1 MLKYV
6 GHFQNKMENDKS
18 EPSLDFV
25 KVEGSDV
32 FFYCDVSQES
42 IVELCSVLKKLER
55 ELFAGLYTLGIYD
68 MVPTIN
74 LHIQSDGGDLNA
86 GLGCMDFLRRLK
98 ARVVTIAEGMC
109 ASAATFLF
117 LGGDERIVTQ
127 NSYILIHQL
136 GSEFWGKYEN
146 MKDEMKFCDQLMK
159 QMKKIYLRETSIP
172 ESKLDR
178 LMKRDLYMSY
188 KKCVRYGLTLP

>member
-1 MLKYV
+1 
-6 GHFQNKMENDKS
+6 METEKI
-18 EPSLDFV
+18 PPVLDFV
-25 KVEGSDV
+25 KVEGSDI
-32 FFYCDVSQES
+32 FFYCDVSQDS
-42 IVELCSVLKKLER
+42 VVELCAVMKKLER

-68 MVPTIN
+68 MLPTIN

-86 GLGCMDFLRRLK
+86 GLGCMDFLRSMK

-117 LGGDERIVTQ
+117 LGGDERVVTQ

-136 GSEFWGKYEN
+136 GSEFWGNYEN
-146 MKDEMKFCDQLMK
+146 MKDEMKYCDKLMK
-159 QMKKIYLRETSIP
+159 QMKKIYLHETSIP

-178 LMKRDLYMSY
+178 LMKRDLYLSY
-188 KKCVRYGLTLP
+188 NKCVRYGITLP